1 MARYCDA
8 KDLRALVP
16 DLYRDAALADSAGG
30 TEADAGLL
38 AAVLESACNEVDA
51 LVEGRVRLPLATV
64 PRKLRVAAAYIALE
78 LLSIRRGLNLREDAA
93 AKVQWWRTWLS
104 KVGEGELRLDA
115 PAPDA
120 AGAFSGHSSSVAVRP
135 SVTGTHGLMFGL
147 LLAFP
152 LFALVPAETSRA
164 VEARTW
170 AFDLPEAADVFD
182 NPAEM
187 EWAAGES
194 LVLSYAGGALSA
206 GQTARWE
213 VASGTNLWLALGPD
227 AAGSPWTWS
236 LAPTQTCLP
245 SGRYAGRIAVY
256 ETDGTEATF
265 ARVAALQ
272 SIRVHQGAAGLATA
286 NPLAVLS
293 DYALLSWATNRFAE
307 VFQDIATNAAA
318 IADLEEAGRQHAD
331 ALAANADAISAL
343 QSASDALVSRADG
356 LDAATN
362 SLGGRLDSAAAAIA
376 SNTAAIGGLADAAA
390 DLVPRLEQP
399 SATNRA
405 WAFSPTG
412 TAFNALSV
420 GGWEY
425 TETIAT
431 DTSTQTVVRTQTG
444 TLSLNGS
451 GITSW
456 GDIVAGCA
464 SQDWARQWVAAYV
477 ATNHQSLAGYATLA
491 DLEGIAADVDLS
503 GVWDGIRAASNAIPS
518 TNALASREWTEAY
531 VATNHQN
538 LAAYA
543 TRGYVDDCVGGLSEM
558 LSGITG
564 GGEVDL
570 SGISL
575 QLAGLRVDVDATAG
589 GVSTNAAAI
598 GALQTAAAGLQD
610 AVGGLQDGLGGYLA
624 KTNGD
629 WVAVQSGLWHGLTW
643 GGGELFGAALLV
655 ETNQARITG
664 LQTGSGNTAV
674 ITFLGSATTNRLQAT
689 TNAADWAT
697 WNDCTWSYSGR
708 TGTVTVANA
717 APGTFWRILAVDGAP
732 DRTNAVLVAY
742 APLYVGDPRVVSNRV
757 ATLGDLPA
765 AVERQ
770 RARSAASTVPR
781 QAWEDAMNP
790 TPAIPAWAF
799 SPTGT
804 YFNTL
809 SVGGA
814 RYTVETNGTET
825 TFIQTGRLS
834 LNGESIT
841 SWAQLAAYA
850 EGAEIVPGVA
860 TLNGQRGD
868 LSIEA
873 GDNVTITETDGTLVI
888 SSEGGG
894 VTALNSMSGPVTIVG
909 ANGIS
914 VSTASGADNLLIVSG
929 GGGSGGGS
937 GSADTNA
944 IVAAA
949 VAAVETHDFQTLT
962 LGGVARNAWPTGGG
976 GAWTPGEA
984 LHTTNDYT
992 MPANANPYTAIGMDT
1007 SQTNLV
1013 LTLTPQASFQTV
1025 VVRKFGAANELTIV
1039 GANTNTL
1046 SYDGQTL
1053 VLDYWPQLTNWYWRA
1068 N

>member
-78 LLSIRRGLNLREDAA
+78 LLSIRRSLNLREDAA
-93 AKVQWWRTWLS
+93 AKVQWWRNWLS

-182 NPAEM
+182 NPTEM

-194 LVLSYAGGALSA
+194 LVLSYAGGSLSD

-213 VASGTNLWLALGPD
+213 VASGTNLWLALAPD

-293 DYALLSWATNRFAE
+293 DYALLSWAEAQHSAIAR
-307 VFQDIATNAAA
+307 DIATNAAA
-318 IADLEEAGRQHAD
+318 IADLEETGRQHAD
-331 ALAANADAISAL
+331 ALAANAAALSAL
-343 QSASDALVSRADG
+343 QAASDALASRADG
-356 LDAATN
+356 LDAATDA
-362 SLGGRLDSAAAAIA
+362 LGGRLDSAEDAIA
-376 SNTAAIGGLADAAA
+376 ANSAAIGGLASD
-390 DLVPRLEQP
+390 
-399 SATNRA
+399 
-405 WAFSPTG
+405 
-412 TAFNALSV
+412 
-420 GGWEY
+420 
-425 TETIAT
+425 
-431 DTSTQTVVRTQTG
+431 
-444 TLSLNGS
+444 
-451 GITSW
+451 
-456 GDIVAGCA
+456 
-464 SQDWARQWVAAYV
+464 
-477 ATNHQSLAGYATLA
+477 
-491 DLEGIAADVDLS
+491 
-503 GVWDGIRAASNAIPS
+503 
-518 TNALASREWTEAY
+518 
-531 VATNHQN
+531 
-538 LAAYA
+538 
-543 TRGYVDDCVGGLSEM
+543 
-558 LSGITG
+558 
-564 GGEVDL
+564 
-570 SGISL
+570 
-575 QLAGLRVDVDATAG
+575 
-589 GVSTNAAAI
+589 
-598 GALQTAAAGLQD
+598 AAGLQD

-643 GGGELFGAALLV
+643 AGSELFGAALLV

-689 TNAADWAT
+689 TNAADWTT

-717 APGTFWRILAVDGAP
+717 APGTFWRILAVDGTP
-732 DRTNAVLVAY
+732 DRTNVFLVASVPVY
-742 APLYVGDPRVVSNRV
+742 LGDTSVPGNRL
-757 ATLGDLPA
+757 ATLADVQE
-765 AVERQ
+765 AVERGGGAAKPPVVTR
-770 RARSAASTVPR
+770 RAYKDNMSAVPTNGV
-781 QAWEDAMNP
+781 AWNFANDGVYIAD
-790 TPAIPAWAF
+790 
-799 SPTGT
+799 
-804 YFNTL
+804 L
-809 SVGGA
+809 SVGGWTEETA
-814 RYTVETNGTET
+814 TVTTNEGTVATNT
-825 TFIQTGRLS
+825 TTVTHPGTMTF
-834 LNGESIT
+834 NGETIR
-841 SWAQLAAYA
+841 SWAELATYA
-850 EGAEIVPGVA
+850 DGVEIVPGVA

-873 GDNVTITETDGTLVI
+873 GDNVTITETDGALVI
-888 SSEGGG
+888 STEGGG

-929 GGGSGGGS
+929 GGGGGGGS

-949 VAAVETHDFQTLT
+949 VAAVEAHDFQTLT

-976 GAWTPGEA
+976 GAWTPSSRIVTATNATVLASDMLIWMDSEA
-984 LHTTNDYT
+984 AED
-992 MPANANPYTAIGMDT
+992 D
-1007 SQTNLV
+1007 QTIFLPDMA
-1013 LTLTPQASFQTV
+1013 TESQTV
-1025 VVRKFGAANELTIV
+1025 VIRHLGGDHPTTIVRATAGGTNTYTLAGDGAAVAVDWLGIK
-1039 GANTNTL
+1039 
-1046 SYDGQTL
+1046 
-1053 VLDYWPQLTNWYWRA
+1053 TNWYWRQA
-1068 N
+1068 Y

>member
-1 MARYCDA
+1 MARYVDA

-16 DLYRDAALADSAGG
+16 DSFRDAALADSAGG
-30 TEADAGLL
+30 DEADAGLL
-38 AAVLESACNEVDA
+38 AAVLESSCDEVDA
-51 LVEGRVRLPLATV
+51 LIEGRVRLPLATV
-64 PRKLRVAAAYIALE
+64 PRKLRVAAAHIALE
-78 LLSIRRGLNLREDAA
+78 MLFLRRGLNLREDAA
-93 AKVQWWRTWLS
+93 AKVQWWRNWLS

-115 PAPDA
+115 PPPDG
-120 AGAFSGHSSSVAVRP
+120 AGTASGHASSVAVRP
-135 SVTGTHGLMFGL
+135 AVTGTHGLMFGL
-147 LLAFP
+147 LLAFS

-170 AFDLPEAADVFD
+170 AFDLPAAADVFD

-194 LVLSYAGGALSA
+194 LVLSYAGGSLSA

-213 VASGTNLWLALGPD
+213 VAAGTNLWLALDGG
-227 AAGSPWTWS
+227 GSGWQWT

-256 ETDGTEATF
+256 ATDGTEATF

-272 SIRVHQGAAGLATA
+272 SIRIHQGAAGLATA

-318 IADLEEAGRQHAD
+318 IADLEDAGRVHAD
-331 ALAANADAISAL
+331 AIAANADAISAL
-343 QSASDALVSRADG
+343 QAASDALVSRADG

-362 SLGGRLDSAAAAIA
+362 SLVARIDSAAAAIA

-444 TLSLNGS
+444 RLSLNGVE
-451 GITSW
+451 ITSW
-456 GDIVAGCA
+456 AELVAGYA

-503 GVWDGIRAASNAIPS
+503 GVWDGIQAVADSIPS
-518 TNALASREWTEAY
+518 TNALASREWTAAY
-531 VATNHQN
+531 VATNHQS

-575 QLAGLRVDVDATAG
+575 QLAGLRVDVDAAAG
-589 GVSTNAAAI
+589 GVSTNATAI

-610 AVGGLQDGLGGYLA
+610 AVGGLQDDLGGYLA

-643 GGGELFGAALLV
+643 GGSELFGAALLV

-664 LQTGSGNTAV
+664 LEVSGGTAV
-674 ITFLGSATTNRLQAT
+674 ITFLGSDTTNRLQAT
-689 TNAADWAT
+689 SNARDWTT
-697 WNDCTWSYSGR
+697 WNDCSWSYNGP
-708 TGTVTVANA
+708 TGTVTVTGAT
-717 APGTFWRILAVDGAP
+717 PGTFWRILSVNGTP
-732 DRTNAVLVAY
+732 DRTNAVLVASV
-742 APLYVGDPRVVSNRV
+742 PLFVGDPRIASNRV
-757 ATLGDLPA
+757 ATLGDLS
-765 AVERQ
+765 AVGRSVQ
-770 RARSAASTVPR
+770 ARSATPAVTR

-790 TPAIPAWAF
+790 NPTVPAWAF

-809 SVGGA
+809 AVGGA
-814 RYTVETNGTET
+814 RYTVESNGTET
-825 TFIQTGRLS
+825 TYLQTGSLS

-860 TLNGQRGD
+860 TLNGRRGD
-868 LSIEA
+868 LSIEG
-873 GDNVTITETDGTLVI
+873 GDNVTITESDGTLVI

-894 VTALNSMSGPVTIVG
+894 VTALNSMQGSVTIVG
-909 ANGIS
+909 GAGIS
-914 VSTASGADNLLIVSG
+914 VSTASGADNLLIVSATG
-929 GGGSGGGS
+929 GGGGGG
-937 GSADTNA
+937 GATVDTDA
-944 IVAAA
+944 IVSAAI
-949 VAAVETHDFQTLT
+949 AAVETHDFQTLT
-962 LGGVARNAWPTGGG
+962 LGGVERNAWPTGGG

-984 LHTTNDYT
+984 LHTTNHYT
-992 MPANANPYTAIGMDT
+992 MPANANPYAAIGMDT

>member
-1 MARYCDA
+1 MARYVDA

-16 DLYRDAALADSAGG
+16 DSFRDAALADSAGG
-30 TEADAGLL
+30 DEADAGLL
-38 AAVLESACNEVDA
+38 AAVLESSCDEVDA
-51 LVEGRVRLPLATV
+51 LIEGRVRLPLATV
-64 PRKLRVAAAYIALE
+64 PRKLRVAAAHIALE
-78 LLSIRRGLNLREDAA
+78 MLFLRRGLNLREDAA
-93 AKVQWWRTWLS
+93 AKVQWWRNWLS

-115 PAPDA
+115 PPPDG
-120 AGAFSGHSSSVAVRP
+120 AGTASGHASSVAVRP
-135 SVTGTHGLMFGL
+135 AVTGTHGLMFGL
-147 LLAFP
+147 LLAFS

-170 AFDLPEAADVFD
+170 AFDLPAAADVFD

-194 LVLSYAGGALSA
+194 LVLSYAGGSLSA

-213 VASGTNLWLALGPD
+213 VAAGTNLWLALDGG
-227 AAGSPWTWS
+227 GSGWQWT

-256 ETDGTEATF
+256 AIDGTEATF

-293 DYALLSWATNRFAE
+293 DYALLSWAEAQHSAIAR
-307 VFQDIATNAAA
+307 DIATNAAA
-318 IADLEEAGRQHAD
+318 IADLEEA
-331 ALAANADAISAL
+331 AAATAGAAETNAAAISAL
-343 QSASDALVSRADG
+343 RGATNALFSRVSLLEG
-356 LDAATN
+356 STN
-362 SLGGRLDSAAAAIA
+362 SLSGRVATNEDAIAALRTGTNSLAPLEWQTAPTNLAWRLGETGTFFNAVAVGGREYAEEVVE
-376 SNTAAIGGLADAAA
+376 GG
-390 DLVPRLEQP
+390 
-399 SATNRA
+399 T
-405 WAFSPTG
+405 
-412 TAFNALSV
+412 
-420 GGWEY
+420 
-425 TETIAT
+425 
-431 DTSTQTVVRTQTG
+431 TQTVIRTQTG
-444 TLSLNGS
+444 TLSLNGV

-456 GDIVAGCA
+456 ASIVAGYA
-464 SQDWARQWVAAYV
+464 SQDWARNWVAAYV
-477 ATNHQSLAGYATLA
+477 ATNHQSLDGYATLA

-503 GVWDGIRAASNAIPS
+503 GVWDGIRAVSNAIPA
-518 TNALASREWTEAY
+518 TNALASREWTAAY
-531 VATNHQN
+531 VATNHQS
-538 LAAYA
+538 LAGYA
-543 TRGYVDDCVGGLSEM
+543 TTAYVTDYVGGLSNM
-558 LSGITG
+558 IAGITG

-570 SGISL
+570 SGVSA
-575 QLAGLRVDVDATAG
+575 QLAALRQDVDAAAG
-589 GVSTNAAAI
+589 GVGTNAAAV
-598 GALQTAAAGLQD
+598 AGLRD
-610 AVGGLQDGLGGYLA
+610 ATNALDTAVGALQDGLGGYLA

-643 GGGELFGAALLV
+643 AGSELFGAALLV

-689 TNAADWAT
+689 TNAADWTT

-742 APLYVGDPRVVSNRV
+742 APLYVGDPRVASNRV

-770 RARSAASTVPR
+770 RARSAASTVTR
-781 QAWEDAMNP
+781 TAWEDAMNP

-825 TFIQTGRLS
+825 TYIQTGRLS

-888 SSEGGG
+888 STEGGG
-894 VTALNSMSGPVTIVG
+894 VTALNSMTGPVTIVG
-909 ANGIS
+909 ANGIT

-949 VAAVETHDFQTLT
+949 IAAVEAHDFQTLT
-962 LGGVARNAWPTGGG
+962 LGGVERNAWPTGGG
-976 GAWTPGEA
+976 GAWTAGEA
-984 LHTTNDYT
+984 LHTTNHYT
-992 MPANANPYTAIGMDT
+992 MPANANPYAAIGMDT